1 MDHMSP
7 LDSMFLHMEDGITH
21 MHIGSCSVFEG
32 PAPGYDEIV
41 SLIASKLPLIPRY
54 RQKVRFVPGGLGRPV
69 WVDDPHFHLEYHVRH
84 SALPPPG
91 SESDLNTLMGR
102 LMSQELDRHRR
113 YGRRG

>member
-7 LDSMFLHMEDGITH
+7 LDSMFLHVEDGFTH

-54 RQKVRFVPGGLGRPV
+54 RQKVRSCQAGWAARCGSTTLTSTLSTTSAIPRCQPRGRN
-69 WVDDPHFHLEYHVRH
+69 RI
-84 SALPPPG
+84 S
-91 SESDLNTLMGR
+91 TR
-102 LMSQELDRHRR
+102 
-113 YGRRG
+113 